1 MHRSPALL
9 TLSGRGI
16 QMITQLALVLIVPKV
31 LLPEIYVEFSLVLPI
46 ALLGSTLVY
55 GWLISAVYRHV
66 HDLFQSDGQRR
77 QTIFAYFLI
86 TGLPLLTAYVA
97 LFITTD
103 WIYALVPMLLV
114 AAGLK
119 TGILRILNA
128 AERYMQFLLANV
140 AFAISLGVFILICA
154 ISSEVNLRSA
164 LVTYAVLDS
173 VFALLGFW
181 YIGIFQ
187 IPPVPR
193 IDRAIVRRYF
203 QYGMPVVVNSVAVWV
218 ISLSDRYI
226 LTMWEPTERIASYIL
241 GYQLSGS
248 IITIPMTFLMAVV
261 FPRVIAIDRESG
273 EQEALKYTFKL
284 LKMYI
289 YSMLP
294 IFIAGCAI
302 VIPFKYYF
310 YPDYEFN
317 PYIMIVI
324 VLAHVIFGLT
334 HFYNKEFELNGKTL
348 VITKGV
354 GLGAISNV
362 GLNLA
367 LIPFYGVMGAAIAT
381 LAAYCIAVYFI
392 FKARTYKEQAI

>member
-1 MHRSPALL
+1 
-9 TLSGRGI
+9 
-16 QMITQLALVLIVPKV
+16 
-31 LLPEIYVEFSLVLPI
+31 
-46 ALLGSTLVY
+46 
-55 GWLISAVYRHV
+55 
-66 HDLFQSDGQRR
+66 
-77 QTIFAYFLI
+77 
-86 TGLPLLTAYVA
+86 
-97 LFITTD
+97 
-103 WIYALVPMLLV
+103 
-114 AAGLK
+114 
-119 TGILRILNA
+119 
-128 AERYMQFLLANV
+128 
-140 AFAISLGVFILICA
+140 
-154 ISSEVNLRSA
+154 
-164 LVTYAVLDS
+164 
-173 VFALLGFW
+173 
-181 YIGIFQ
+181 
-187 IPPVPR
+187 
-193 IDRAIVRRYF
+193 
-203 QYGMPVVVNSVAVWV
+203 
-218 ISLSDRYI
+218 
-226 LTMWEPTERIASYIL
+226 MWEPTERIASYIL